1 LFKINHKIDTLNTS
15 IKLFCELEIFLQ
27 DLKYSEENAKFST
40 YEPNNTNRG
49 FSNLILTV
57 VLVFKLMIIFIVYL
71 LSTIPFVFFKTSNLV
86 KPYNYVKVSSD
97 SWYIDFKKAVSLNIQ
112 NYIFVYDAFNTN
124 HVVFKKLTQ
133 TLA

>member
-1 LFKINHKIDTLNTS
+1 
-15 IKLFCELEIFLQ
+15 LFCELEIFLQ